1 MSSIKDAAKSLHD
14 GFLVAFPTETVYGL
28 GADATNEE
36 AVSRIF
42 EIKGRPLDHPVIV
55 HLSSIDQ
62 IEQWA
67 VNVPKYAYTLA
78 EKYWP
83 GPMTLIL
90 NRSSSAKDWI
100 TGGQNTVGIRIPNHE
115 IALSLLEEFKKIG
128 SGAIAA
134 PSANKFGKVSP
145 TSFQHVQDELSK
157 DLTLQ
162 DAILDGG
169 NSAIGI
175 ESTIIDCT
183 QDQPKIL
190 HPGFITNKMIEET
203 TGLILSDSITNIRVS
218 GSFKSHYAPQAKVL
232 LDVEPLAGDGF
243 VALEEFA
250 TPPNVIRLIAPK
262 NVEEFAQNLYYA
274 FRAADKKSYPELL
287 SNNLWETTWLLR
299 FEIDYKRQVMTKE
312 VKFFI

>member
-1 MSSIKDAAKSLHD
+1 MSSIKNAAESLCD

-28 GADATNEE
+28 GADATNEK

-42 EIKGRPLDHPVIV
+42 EIKGRPLDHPVII

-67 VNVPKYAYTLA
+67 VNIPKYAYTLA

-90 NRSSSAKDWI
+90 NRSSNAKDWI

-134 PSANKFGKVSP
+134 PSANKFGRVSP

-157 DLTLQ
+157 DLTVR
-162 DAILDGG
+162 DVVLDGG
-169 NSAIGI
+169 NSALGI

-183 QDQPKIL
+183 QEQPRIL
-190 HPGFITNKMIEET
+190 RPGFITKKMIEET

-218 GSFKSHYAPQAKVL
+218 GSFKSHYAPKAKVL
-232 LDVEPLAGDGF
+232 LDVEPQPGDGYI
-243 VALEEFA
+243 ALEEFV

-262 NVEEFAQNLYYA
+262 NLEEFAKHLYSA
-274 FRAADKKSYPELL
+274 FRAADEKKLSKIVVRQPLGDNL
-287 SNNLWETTWLLR
+287 AIAIRDRLQKASNN
-299 FEIDYKRQVMTKE
+299 
-312 VKFFI
+312 

>member
-1 MSSIKDAAKSLHD
+1 MSSIKDAAKSLLE

-28 GADATNEE
+28 GADASNEK

-55 HLSSIDQ
+55 HISSTDQ

-67 VNVPKYAYTLA
+67 VNIPKYAYSLA

-90 NRSSSAKDWI
+90 NRSSNAKDWI
-100 TGGQNTVGIRIPNHE
+100 TGGQSTVGIRIPNHE
-115 IALSLLEEFKKIG
+115 IALSLLEEFKKVG

-134 PSANKFGKVSP
+134 PSANKFGRVSP

-157 DLTLQ
+157 DLTVR
-162 DAILDGG
+162 DVVLDGG

-183 QDQPKIL
+183 QDQPRIL
-190 HPGFITNKMIEET
+190 RPGFITKKMIEET
-203 TGLILSDSITNIRVS
+203 TSLILSDSITNIRVS
-218 GSFKSHYAPQAKVL
+218 GSFKSHYAPKAKVL
-232 LDVEPLAGDGF
+232 LDVEPQPGDGF
-243 VALEEFA
+243 IALEEFT
-250 TPPNVIRLIAPK
+250 TPSNVIRLIAPK
-262 NVEEFAQNLYYA
+262 NLEEFAQNLYLA
-274 FRAADKKSYPELL
+274 FRAADEKKLSRIVVRQPLGDNL
-287 SNNLWETTWLLR
+287 AIAIRDRLQKASNN
-299 FEIDYKRQVMTKE
+299 
-312 VKFFI
+312 

>member
-1 MSSIKDAAKSLHD
+1 MTSLKDAAKSLRD

-28 GADATNEE
+28 GADATNES

-55 HLSSIDQ
+55 HINSTDQ
-62 IEQWA
+62 IEHWA
-67 VNVPKYAYTLA
+67 VNVPKYAYALA
-78 EKYWP
+78 DKYWP

-90 NRSSSAKDWI
+90 NRSSNAKDWI

-115 IALSLLEEFKKIG
+115 IALLLLEEFKKIG

-145 TSFQHVQDELSK
+145 TSYQHVKEELSE
-157 DLTLQ
+157 DLSAN
-162 DAILDGG
+162 DMILDGG
-169 NSAIGI
+169 ISSIGI

-190 HPGFITNKMIEET
+190 RPGFLTNKMIEET

-218 GSFKSHYAPQAKVL
+218 GSFKSHYAPKAKVL
-232 LDVEPLAGDGF
+232 LDVEPQPGDGF
-243 VALEEFA
+243 IALEEFA
-250 TPPNVIRLIAPK
+250 TPPDVIRLIAPK
-262 NVEEFAQNLYYA
+262 NVEEFAQNLYFA
-274 FRAADKKSYPELL
+274 FRAADERKL
-287 SNNLWETTWLLR
+287 SRIVVKQPLGDNLALAIRDRLQKASN
-299 FEIDYKRQVMTKE
+299 Y
-312 VKFFI
+312 

>member
-1 MSSIKDAAKSLHD
+1 MSSIKVAAKSLRD
-14 GFLVAFPTETVYGL
+14 GFIVAFPTETVYGL
-28 GADATNEE
+28 GADATNEK

-62 IEQWA
+62 VEQWA
-67 VNVPKYAYTLA
+67 FNVPEYAYALA

-100 TGGQNTVGIRIPNHE
+100 TGGQSTVGIRIPNHE
-115 IALSLLEEFKKIG
+115 IALSLLKEFRKIG

-145 TSFQHVQDELSK
+145 TSFKHVQDELSK
-157 DLTLQ
+157 ELSVNDVM
-162 DAILDGG
+162 LDGG
-169 NSAIGI
+169 DSAIGI

-183 QDQPKIL
+183 QDQPIIL
-190 HPGFITNKMIEET
+190 RPGFITKKMIEET
-203 TGLILSDSITNIRVS
+203 TGLRLLESISNIRVS

-232 LDVEPLAGDGF
+232 LDVEPQPGDGF
-243 VALEEFA
+243 IALEEIA

-262 NVEEFAQNLYYA
+262 NIEEYAQNLYFA
-274 FRAADKKSYPELL
+274 FKAADENKLSRIVVRQPLGDNLALAIRDRLQKA
-287 SNNLWETTWLLR
+287 SNN
-299 FEIDYKRQVMTKE
+299 
-312 VKFFI
+312 

>member
-1 MSSIKDAAKSLHD
+1 MSSIKDAAKSLRD

-28 GADATNEE
+28 GADATNEK

-55 HLSSIDQ
+55 HINSTDQ
-62 IEQWA
+62 IKHWT
-67 VNVPKYAYTLA
+67 VNVPKYAYALA
-78 EKYWP
+78 DKYWP

-90 NRSSSAKDWI
+90 NRSSNAKDWI

-115 IALSLLEEFKKIG
+115 IALLLLEEFKKIG

-145 TSFQHVQDELSK
+145 TSYQHVKEELSE
-157 DLTLQ
+157 DLSAN
-162 DAILDGG
+162 DMILDGG
-169 NSAIGI
+169 ISSIGI

-190 HPGFITNKMIEET
+190 RPGFITNKMIEET
-203 TGLILSDSITNIRVS
+203 TGLILSESITNIRVS

-232 LDVEPLAGDGF
+232 LDVEPQPGDGF
-243 VALEEFA
+243 IALEEFE
-250 TPPNVIRLIAPK
+250 TPPDVIRLIAPK
-262 NVEEFAQNLYYA
+262 NVEEFAQDLYFA
-274 FRAADKKSYPELL
+274 FRKGDEKNLSRIVVKQPLGDNLALAIRDRLL
-287 SNNLWETTWLLR
+287 KASNN
-299 FEIDYKRQVMTKE
+299 
-312 VKFFI
+312 

>member
-1 MSSIKDAAKSLHD
+1 MSSIKNAAESLRD

-28 GADATNEE
+28 GADATNEK

-67 VNVPKYAYTLA
+67 VNIPKYAYTLA
-78 EKYWP
+78 KKYWP

-90 NRSSSAKDWI
+90 NRSSNAKDWI

-134 PSANKFGKVSP
+134 PSANKFGRVSP

-157 DLTLQ
+157 DLSVR
-162 DAILDGG
+162 DVVLDGG
-169 NSAIGI
+169 NSALGI

-183 QDQPKIL
+183 QEQPRIL
-190 HPGFITNKMIEET
+190 RPGFITKKMIEET

-218 GSFKSHYAPQAKVL
+218 GSFKSHYAPKAKVL
-232 LDVEPLAGDGF
+232 LDVEPQPGDGF
-243 VALEEFA
+243 IALEEFV

-262 NVEEFAQNLYYA
+262 NLEEFAQYLYSA
-274 FRAADKKSYPELL
+274 FRAADEKGLSRIVVRQPLGDNLAIAIRDRLQKA
-287 SNNLWETTWLLR
+287 SNN
-299 FEIDYKRQVMTKE
+299 
-312 VKFFI
+312 

>member
-1 MSSIKDAAKSLHD
+1 MSSIKDAAKSLSD

-28 GADATNEE
+28 GADASNEK

-55 HLSSIDQ
+55 HVSTTDQ

-67 VNVPKYAYTLA
+67 VNIPKYAYTLA

-90 NRSSSAKDWI
+90 NRSSNAKNWI
-100 TGGQNTVGIRIPNHE
+100 TGGQSTVGIRIPNHE

-134 PSANKFGKVSP
+134 PSANKFGRVSP

-157 DLTLQ
+157 DLTVR
-162 DAILDGG
+162 DIILDGG

-183 QDQPKIL
+183 QDQPRIL
-190 HPGFITNKMIEET
+190 RPGFIAKKMIEET

-218 GSFKSHYAPQAKVL
+218 GSFKSHYAPKAKVL
-232 LDVEPLAGDGF
+232 LDVEPQAGDGF
-243 VALEEFA
+243 IALEEFT
-250 TPPNVIRLIAPK
+250 TPSNVIRLIAPK
-262 NVEEFAQNLYYA
+262 NLEEYAQNLYFA
-274 FRAADKKSYPELL
+274 FRAADEKKLSRIVVRQPLGDNL
-287 SNNLWETTWLLR
+287 AIAIRDRLQKASNN
-299 FEIDYKRQVMTKE
+299 
-312 VKFFI
+312 